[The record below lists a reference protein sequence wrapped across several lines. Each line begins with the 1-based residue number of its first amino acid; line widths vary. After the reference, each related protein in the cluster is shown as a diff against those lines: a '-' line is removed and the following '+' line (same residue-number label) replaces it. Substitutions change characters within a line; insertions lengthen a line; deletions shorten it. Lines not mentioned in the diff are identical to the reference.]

1 MDNVAVGTR
10 STTCQLR
17 RSAGEFRS
25 NGFSFVVSQLSELT
39 HISSCALR
47 LAVAGLFSLVCGS
60 VAVAQN
66 SSGNNSGNSSS
77 VGVGSPYTENNIIVD
92 TGARDASGPVQLR
105 SPNRSQQQSGDS
117 NQRLARDVEQELA
130 RDIERSART
139 PQPPSEFEL
148 YVNRLAF
155 PNQEFGSDAPL
166 RIRRLGADLMGG
178 TAFSRDVVDFSPL
191 VPPDYLI
198 SPGDEILLSIWG
210 SVDAE
215 LRLFVD
221 RSGRISIPRVGTI
234 MVSGV
239 RYGDLAE
246 TIRLRVA
253 QTFKNFQLSVSLGQL
268 RGVRVY
274 VTGFVVR
281 PGAYTVN
288 ALSGM
293 ANALVRAGGPSAS
306 GSFRDIQLRR
316 NGKLISK
323 LDFYDLLLF
332 GNRNADLKVQA
343 DDVIHVGPVGPQ
355 VGVIGSVNQGA
366 IFELRPG
373 ETAND
378 VLRMAGGFAA
388 VADTSRLVLERVDE
402 RATVRSVEV
411 SMSAAAQTELRS
423 GDVLRAFNAVTLAT
437 SQKRQNKRIRVEGE
451 VQRPGDY
458 VLPPESTIADAL
470 RAAGG
475 LTPGAFVFGTD
486 FTRESVR
493 RSQQE
498 NYERALRNL
507 ETEIALATS
516 TQRIT
521 SADEAAAQS
530 GRSAATARLIEKL
543 RAIKPTGRVVLQIPP
558 DTRDLPNLML
568 EDGDRLYVP
577 PVPTSVGV
585 FGSVFNA
592 GNYLRE
598 DGLSLADYLRQA
610 GGPTRGA
617 DAGSSFVLR
626 ANGTVVSNL
635 QEQGWGRGLRGSF
648 ERIPALPGDTLFVPE
663 EMDKTTFV
671 QYAKDWTQILAQFA
685 LGVAALVTL
694 TN

>member
-1 MDNVAVGTR
+1 VTLAGAGAVEAQTSSGSSTAGSNTAVG
-10 STTCQLR
+10 
-17 RSAGEFRS
+17 A
-25 NGFSFVVSQLSELT
+25 
-39 HISSCALR
+39 
-47 LAVAGLFSLVCGS
+47 
-60 VAVAQN
+60 
-66 SSGNNSGNSSS
+66 
-77 VGVGSPYTENNIIVD
+77 GSPYTENTIIVD
-92 TGARDASGPVQLR
+92 TGTRDISGPVQLR
-105 SPNRSQQQSGDS
+105 SPNRSPQQNDAGT
-117 NQRLARDVEQELA
+117 QRLARDVEQELA

-139 PQPPSEFEL
+139 PQPPSEFDL

-155 PNQEFGSDAPL
+155 PNQELATDTPL
-166 RIRRLGADLMGG
+166 RIRRLGADLMVGG
-178 TAFSRDVVDFSPL
+178 GLSRDVVDFSPL

-198 SPGDEILLSIWG
+198 APGDEIVLSVWG

-239 RYGDLAE
+239 RYADLAE
-246 TIRLRVA
+246 TIRQRVA
-253 QTFKNFQLSVSLGQL
+253 QSFRNFQLSVSLGQL

-274 VTGFVVR
+274 VTGFVAR
-281 PGAYTVN
+281 PGAYSVN

-316 NGKLISK
+316 HGKLISK

-332 GNRNADLKVQA
+332 GNRDADLKVQA
-343 DDVIHVGPVGPQ
+343 DDVIHVGPIGPQ
-355 VGVIGSVNQGA
+355 VGVIGSVNQAA

-378 VLRMAGGFAA
+378 ALRMAGGFAA

-411 SMSAAAQTELRS
+411 PMNVAGQTELRS

-437 SQKRQNKRIRVEGE
+437 SQKRQNKRVRVEGE

-458 VLPPESTIADAL
+458 VLPPESTVADAL

-543 RAIKPTGRVVLQIPP
+543 RAIKPTGRVVLQMPP
-558 DTRDLPNLML
+558 DTRDLPNLVL

>member
-1 MDNVAVGTR
+1 MPGSGSTVG
-10 STTCQLR
+10 
-17 RSAGEFRS
+17 A
-25 NGFSFVVSQLSELT
+25 
-39 HISSCALR
+39 
-47 LAVAGLFSLVCGS
+47 GS
-60 VAVAQN
+60 VY
-66 SSGNNSGNSSS
+66 G
-77 VGVGSPYTENNIIVD
+77 ENNIIVD
-92 TGARDASGPVQLR
+92 TETRDTSGPVQLR
-105 SPNRSQQQSGDS
+105 SPNRTLQQRS
-117 NQRLARDVEQELA
+117 DVNRNNTTRAIEQELA
-130 RDIERSART
+130 RDIERGALKA
-139 PQPPSEFEL
+139 QPPSEFEL

-155 PNQEFGSDAPL
+155 PNQDLSIDAPL
-166 RIRRLGADLMGG
+166 RIRRLGADLMVG
-178 TAFSRDVVDFSPL
+178 TEHTRDIVDFSPL

-198 SPGDEILLSIWG
+198 SPGDEIVLSIWG

-221 RSGRISIPRVGTI
+221 RSGRISIPRVGTV

-239 RYGDLAE
+239 RYADLNE
-246 TIRLRVA
+246 TIRQRVA
-253 QTFKNFQLSVSLGQL
+253 QTFRNFQLSVSLGQL

-274 VTGFVVR
+274 VTGFVAR
-281 PGAYTVN
+281 PGAYTVS

-332 GNRNADLKVQA
+332 GNRDADLKVQA
-343 DDVIHVGPVGPQ
+343 DDVIHVGPIGPQ
-355 VGVIGSVNQGA
+355 VGVIGSVNQAA

-373 ETAND
+373 ETASD
-378 VLRMAGGFAA
+378 ALRMAGGFAA

-411 SMSAAAQTELRS
+411 RMNAAGQTELRS

-437 SQKRQNKRIRVEGE
+437 SQKRQNKRVRVEGE

-458 VLPPESTIADAL
+458 LLPPESTIADAL

-475 LTPGAFVFGTD
+475 LTTGAFVFGTD

-493 RSQQE
+493 LSQQE

-543 RAIKPTGRVVLQIPP
+543 RAIKPTGRVVLQMPP
-558 DTRDLPNLML
+558 DTRDLPNLVL